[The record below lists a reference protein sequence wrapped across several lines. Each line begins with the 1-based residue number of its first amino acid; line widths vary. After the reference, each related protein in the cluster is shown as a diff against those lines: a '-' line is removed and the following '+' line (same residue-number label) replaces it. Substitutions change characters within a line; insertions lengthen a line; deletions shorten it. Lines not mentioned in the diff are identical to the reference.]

1 MTLWS
6 VTKSLIT
13 DTMARFIGAKVQSF
27 PLKHRES
34 QEIVY
39 ICTMKT
45 NFNLKAYNSFGFD
58 AVAKQFAEINTIS
71 DLQTLIKSGTLQS
84 QNILILSGGNNILFQ
99 NEVFDGIVVY
109 INTKGI
115 EILRE
120 NENNV
125 VVRAQAGEDWPDFVR
140 FCVGKGWHGVENL
153 AHIPGKVGAAPVQNI
168 GAYGMELEDSFLQC
182 ETIELSTGESKVF
195 TKEDCHFGYRESIFK
210 GELKGQFVITS
221 VDFLL
226 HKQAELMLEYGN
238 IKSYLT
244 DNGIER
250 PTLQQL
256 HDAICAIRDAK
267 LPNVKQIGSAG
278 SFFKN
283 PVIERAKFE
292 ALLTEYPT
300 MPHYDEPNGMVKVP
314 AGWLIEHSGPST
326 GSGTARTVS
335 WKGWRDEHVGV
346 YDKQALVL
354 VHYGG
359 GKGENIVELAHKIQD
374 SVEEKFGIRISPE
387 VNFV

>member
-1 MTLWS
+1 
-6 VTKSLIT
+6 
-13 DTMARFIGAKVQSF
+13 
-27 PLKHRES
+27 
-34 QEIVY
+34 
-39 ICTMKT
+39 MKT
-45 NFNLKAYNSFGFD
+45 NVSLRPYNSFGFD
-58 AVAKQFAEINTIS
+58 AVAKQFAEINAIS
-71 DLQTLIKSGTLQS
+71 DLQALIQSGALQR
-84 QNILILSGGNNILFQ
+84 QKTLILSGGNNILFQ

-120 NENNV
+120 DGNDV
-125 VVRAQAGEDWPDFVR
+125 VVHAQAGEDWPDFVR

-168 GAYGMELEDSFLQC
+168 GAYGMELKDSFLQC
-182 ETIELSTGESKVF
+182 EAMDLSTGESKVF
-195 TKEDCHFGYRESIFK
+195 TKEECRFGYRESVFK
-210 GELKGQFVITS
+210 GELKGRYVITS

-226 HKQAELMLEYGN
+226 KKSAPLHLEYGN
-238 IKSYLT
+238 ITTYLEQ
-244 DNGIER
+244 NGIES

-267 LPNVKQIGSAG
+267 LPDVKQIGSAG

-283 PVIERAKFE
+283 PVIERTQFE
-292 ALLTEYPT
+292 ALKKDYPT

-314 AGWLIEHSGPST
+314 AGWLIEQAG
-326 GSGTARTVS
+326 

-359 GKGENIVELAHKIQD
+359 GKGHDIVELAHRIQG

>member
-1 MTLWS
+1 
-6 VTKSLIT
+6 
-13 DTMARFIGAKVQSF
+13 
-27 PLKHRES
+27 
-34 QEIVY
+34 
-39 ICTMKT
+39 MKT
-45 NFNLKAYNSFGFD
+45 NINLQPYNSFGFD
-58 AVAKQFAEINTIS
+58 AVAKQFVEINAVS
-71 DLQTLIKSGTLQS
+71 DLQTLIKSGALPRQKT
-84 QNILILSGGNNILFQ
+84 LILSGGNNILFQ
-99 NEVFDGIVVY
+99 NEVFDGLVIY

-115 EILRE
+115 EIIKE
-120 NENNV
+120 GGNEV

-168 GAYGMELEDSFLQC
+168 GAYGMELKDSFAQC
-182 ETIELSTGESKVF
+182 EAMDLVTGETKVF
-195 TKEDCHFGYRESIFK
+195 TKEECRFGYRESIFK
-210 GELKGQFVITS
+210 GELKGRYVITS

-226 HKQAELMLEYGN
+226 KKDAPLNLEYGN
-238 IKSYLT
+238 IKSYLEE
-244 DNGIER
+244 NGISR

-267 LPNVKQIGSAG
+267 LPDVKQIGSAG

-283 PVIERAKFE
+283 PVIEREQLE
-292 ALLTEYPT
+292 ALLKEYPT
-300 MPHYDEPNGMVKVP
+300 MPHYDEPNGKVKVP
-314 AGWLIEHSGPST
+314 AGWLIEQAG
-326 GSGTARTVS
+326 

-359 GKGENIVELAHKIQD
+359 GKGQDIVQLAHRIQE

>member
-1 MTLWS
+1 
-6 VTKSLIT
+6 
-13 DTMARFIGAKVQSF
+13 
-27 PLKHRES
+27 
-34 QEIVY
+34 
-39 ICTMKT
+39 MKT
-45 NFNLKAYNSFGFD
+45 NVSLKPYNSFGFD
-58 AVAKQFAEINTIS
+58 AVAKQFAEINEVN
-71 DLQTLIKSGTLQS
+71 DLQTLIKSGDLQR
-84 QNILILSGGNNILFQ
+84 QKTLILSGGNNILFQ
-99 NEVFDGIVVY
+99 QEAFDGLVVY

-120 NENNV
+120 SENEV
-125 VVRAQAGEDWPDFVR
+125 MVRAQAGEDWPDFVR
-140 FCVGKGWHGVENL
+140 FCVGKGWHGMENL
-153 AHIPGKVGAAPVQNI
+153 AHIPGKVGAAPIQNI
-168 GAYGMELEDSFLQC
+168 GAYGMELKDSFAQC
-182 ETIELSTGESKVF
+182 EAMDLATGETKVF
-195 TKEDCHFGYRESIFK
+195 TKEECHFGYRESIFK
-210 GELKGQFVITS
+210 SELKGRYVITS

-226 HKQAELMLEYGN
+226 KKNAPLHLEYGN
-238 IKSYLT
+238 IKAYLEQ
-244 DNGIER
+244 NGIEH

-267 LPNVKQIGSAG
+267 LPDVKQIGSAG

-283 PVIERAKFE
+283 PVIEREQFE
-292 ALLTEYPT
+292 ALLKEYPT

-326 GSGTARTVS
+326 GSGTAGATS

-359 GKGENIVELAHKIQD
+359 GKGQDIVELAYKIQD
-374 SVEEKFGIRISPE
+374 SVERKFGIRISPE

>member
-1 MTLWS
+1 
-6 VTKSLIT
+6 
-13 DTMARFIGAKVQSF
+13 
-27 PLKHRES
+27 
-34 QEIVY
+34 
-39 ICTMKT
+39 MKT
-45 NFNLKAYNSFGFD
+45 NVNLKPYNSFGFD
-58 AVAKQFAEINTIS
+58 AVAKQFVEINAVD
-71 DLQTLIKSGTLQS
+71 DLQTLIKSGALKS
-84 QNILILSGGNNILFQ
+84 QKNLILSGGNNVLFQ

-109 INTKGI
+109 INTKGL

-120 NENNV
+120 EVNDV

-168 GAYGMELEDSFLQC
+168 GAYGMELKDSFLRC
-182 ETIELSTGESKVF
+182 EAMDLATGETKVF
-195 TKEDCHFGYRESIFK
+195 VKEDCRFGYRESIFK
-210 GELKGQFVITS
+210 GELKGRYVITS

-226 HKQAELMLEYGN
+226 KKEAPLNLEYGN
-238 IKSYLT
+238 IKAYLEQ
-244 DNGIER
+244 NGIEN

-256 HDAICAIRDAK
+256 HDAICDIRDAK
-267 LPNVKQIGSAG
+267 LPDVKLIGSAG

-283 PVIERAKFE
+283 PVIERAQFE

-300 MPHYDEPNGMVKVP
+300 MPHYDEPNGKVKVP
-314 AGWLIEHSGPST
+314 AGWLIEQAG
-326 GSGTARTVS
+326 

-346 YDKQALVL
+346 YEKQALVL

-359 GKGENIVELAHKIQD
+359 GKGEDIVYLAKRIQD
-374 SVEEKFGIRISPE
+374 SMEEKYGIKISPE